1 MKKKSGDI
9 DDDGMVINFTYNE
22 NGQMLVENVTHPD
35 NPEIH
40 LTVDLPIYDDGEPNG
55 KAEEVLQ
62 DEEAQVGEEV
72 VVVIAAAKPCPTI
85 HDEVVPV
92 VEYHFPDLNLPP
104 PEEDD
109 EDI

>member
-1 MKKKSGDI
+1 MIYKSGDI

-35 NPEIH
+35 SLGIH
-40 LTVDLPIYDDGEPNG
+40 LTVDLPIYDDEEPNG
-55 KAEEVLQ
+55 EAEEVLQ
-62 DEEAQVGEEV
+62 DGETQVGEEV
-72 VVVIAAAKPCPTI
+72 LVVVIAEPRPAI

-92 VEYHFPDLNLPP
+92 VEYHCPDLNFPP

-109 EDI
+109 ENI

>member
-1 MKKKSGDI
+1 MKYKSGDI

-22 NGQMLVENVTHPD
+22 NDSLG
-35 NPEIH
+35 IR
-40 LTVDLPIYDDGEPNG
+40 LTIDLPIYDDEETNGE
-55 KAEEVLQ
+55 AEEVLQ
-62 DEEAQVGEEV
+62 DGETQVGEEV
-72 VVVIAAAKPCPTI
+72 LVVVAAEPHPAI

-92 VEYHFPDLNLPP
+92 VEYRCPDLNFPP